1 MLRSTSRFCAA
12 VISIARGIAERVL
25 SSALT
30 TVSKQ
35 YLIIMQPQVDPFIAP
50 PCVEQISIVYQDEH
64 LLVIN
69 KPSGLLS
76 LSGKH
81 PLNKDSVHWRLVQDF
96 PTATLIHRL
105 DFGTSGLM
113 IVALNKAVNK
123 QLCEQFSQRSVT
135 KYYQAILDG
144 ALLINGQQQ
153 VGQGGEINIP
163 IIKDADNFPL
173 QKVCQ
178 QTGKTAISQYQV
190 ISYDAY
196 DAYDASC
203 FLSSELSFNSDSITT
218 KVLFKPLT
226 GRTHQLRIHSREIGH
241 PIIGCDLY
249 DAGQSYFKAPRL
261 MLHASRLIFSHPV
274 SGSEMDVQLAAPF

>member
-1 MLRSTSRFCAA
+1 
-12 VISIARGIAERVL
+12 
-25 SSALT
+25 
-30 TVSKQ
+30 
-35 YLIIMQPQVDPFIAP
+35 MQPQADPFIVP
-50 PCVEQISIVYQDEH
+50 KCLEQITIVYQDQH

-113 IVALNKAVNK
+113 LVALNKDINK
-123 QLCEQFSQRSVT
+123 QICEQFSQRTVT
-135 KYYQAILDG
+135 KYYEAMLDG
-144 ALLINGQQQ
+144 ELLIQAPLSG
-153 VGQGGEINIP
+153 GGFEIAEQGIAEPDIVKKSIAEQCITKQSSAQNKKYEKHGEINIP

-173 QKVCQ
+173 QKVCH
-178 QTGKTAISQYQV
+178 QTGKKAISQYQI
-190 ISYDAY
+190 ISYNKA
-196 DAYDASC
+196 
-203 FLSSELSFNSDSITT
+203 NNTT
-218 KVLFKPLT
+218 KVLFKPIT

-249 DAGQSYFKAPRL
+249 DLNQSYFKANRL
-261 MLHASRLIFSHPV
+261 MLHASRLGFTHPV
-274 SGSEMDVQLAAPF
+274 TNQEMDIKLPASF

>member
-1 MLRSTSRFCAA
+1 
-12 VISIARGIAERVL
+12 
-25 SSALT
+25 
-30 TVSKQ
+30 
-35 YLIIMQPQVDPFIAP
+35 MQPQADPFIVP
-50 PCVEQISIVYQDEH
+50 KCLEQISIVYQDQH

-113 IVALNKAVNK
+113 LVALNKEINK
-123 QLCEQFSQRSVT
+123 QICEQFSNRSVQ
-135 KYYQAILDG
+135 KEYQAILDG
-144 ALLINGQQQ
+144 KLLAKS
-153 VGQGGEINIP
+153 GEINIP

-173 QKVCQ
+173 QKVCH
-178 QTGKTAISQYQV
+178 QTGKKAVSQYQI
-190 ISYDAY
+190 ISY
-196 DAYDASC
+196 
-203 FLSSELSFNSDSITT
+203 NQTNNTT
-218 KVLFKPLT
+218 KVLFKPIT

-249 DAGQSYFKAPRL
+249 DAEQSYFKADRL
-261 MLHASRLIFSHPV
+261 MLHASRLGFTHPITNE
-274 SGSEMDVQLAAPF
+274 EMDVKLPANF